1 MAFCEQCGARLTPG
15 TRFCEECGA
24 AVASE
29 AHDAVSTDT
38 VCGASDFKSIFRSS
52 EWDAAWRRVASDA
65 GDCELG
71 LIVTRENALLSQID
85 APASAF
91 HALIADYVDSAAKRG
106 VRYCYLNLD
115 EFPDFEG
122 NGFVGSV
129 VSALRRIVDVARP
142 KYMFILG
149 NEEIINVARWE
160 NRAGDGDEEVES
172 DLCYTTLDCESPW
185 EGQEYD
191 FDEAIR
197 VGRLPTY
204 ASEGFDNFKAYF
216 DNAALH
222 IGKMDRL
229 IPYGLSALV
238 WEEETNYEFGQI
250 ASRQVDVSP
259 LVGKANVAAHMG
271 SESNL
276 FFFNLHGS
284 GQTRYWY
291 GQEGC
296 DYPEAFSPSVLR
308 QMDRPYFL
316 GVEACYGAR
325 YLDGLTPE
333 DSIVLTAMQRHCIA
347 FLGSSRIAFGT
358 SSPTGSCADFVVGSF
373 VKAINQGESA
383 GDAHVAGLKRLTDDS
398 ELMDDADIK
407 TMAEFALYG
416 DPSARKGANASA
428 KGLRGLFASGSKVRK
443 GLSVPMPDI
452 RRAIRLAVVEVDA
465 KIEAIV
471 DDYVKREV
479 LPELAGAIGAG
490 RVQSKTVKMT
500 KSGLNQKIYSFK
512 DGVLRRVAKVYF
524 DDKGCVRKALVSK

>member
-1 MAFCEQCGARLTPG
+1 MAFCEQCGARLALG

-29 AHDAVSTDT
+29 VHDAVVADV

-71 LIVTRENALLSQID
+71 LIVTRENALLSQIN
-85 APASAF
+85 APVVAF
-91 HALIADYVDSAAKRG
+91 HALVADYVDSAAKRG
-106 VRYCYLNLD
+106 VRYGYLNLD
-115 EFPDFEG
+115 EFPNFDG
-122 NGFVGSV
+122 DGSVDSV
-129 VSALRRIVDVARP
+129 VSALRRIVGVARP
-142 KYMFILG
+142 KYLFILG
-149 NEEIINVARWE
+149 NEEIIDVARWE
-160 NRAGDGDEEVES
+160 NRAGDGDEVVES
-172 DLCYTTLDCESPW
+172 DLCYATLDAESPW

-204 ASEGFDNFKAYF
+204 AGEGIDNFKAYF
-216 DNAALH
+216 ENATLH

-229 IPYGLSALV
+229 IPYGLSAFV

-259 LVGKANVAAHMG
+259 LVGKANVALRMG

-276 FFFNLHGS
+276 LFFNLHGS

-291 GQEGC
+291 GQEDC

-333 DSIVLTAMQRHCIA
+333 DSIVLTAMQSHCIA
-347 FLGSSRIAFGT
+347 FLGSSRVAFGT
-358 SSPTGSCADFVVGSF
+358 PSPTGSCADFVVGSF
-373 VKAINQGESA
+373 IKAINQGESA
-383 GDAHVAGLKRLTDDS
+383 GDAHVAGLKRLTDDWES
-398 ELMDDADIK
+398 MDDSDIK

-428 KGLRGLFASGSKVRK
+428 KGLKGLFASGSKVQK

-452 RRAIRLAVVEVDA
+452 RRAIRLANVEVDA
-465 KIEAIV
+465 KIEAVI
-471 DDYVKREV
+471 DDYVRREV
-479 LPELAGAIGAG
+479 LPELAGAISAG
-490 RVQSKTVKMT
+490 RVQSKTVRMV
-500 KSGLNQKIYSFK
+500 KSGLNQKIYSFT
-512 DGVLRRVAKVYF
+512 DGALRRIAKVYF
-524 DDKGCVRKALVSK
+524 DDKGYVRKTLISR